1 MLYSIK
7 TSWIWLKRCG
17 YCRGFGVQSP
27 SAYSFIRYVINEHY
41 SYYAYQD
48 LKERLDML
56 TKLEHK
62 LGRLLF
68 RLSNFWQPVTK
79 YCNQTAYYPYLYAGC
94 RQSELK
100 ELSDYFH
107 LPLYDNSIKERAL
120 RQLVVVDWKYD
131 EVDDLLTRILPRCTP
146 ETLLIII
153 GIHRDKYKIAA
164 WRKLK
169 EMELAGITYDLYYCG
184 IVFFDK
190 TVYKQHYKVNF

>member
-7 TSWIWLKRCG
+7 TSWIWLRRCG

-41 SYYAYQD
+41 SYYAYQE
-48 LKERLDML
+48 LRERLDML
-56 TKLEHK
+56 SKLEHK

-68 RLSNFWQPVTK
+68 RLSNFWQPMSV
-79 YCNQTAYYPYLYAGC
+79 YCNLTKYYPYLYAGC

-100 ELSDYFH
+100 ELSDF
-107 LPLYDNSIKERAL
+107 PLYDASIGEKAP
-120 RQLVVVDWKYD
+120 RQLVVVDWEYD
-131 EVDDLLTRILPRCTP
+131 KIDDLLTKILPRCTL

-164 WRKLK
+164 WKQLK
-169 EMELAGITYDLYYCG
+169 EMELVGITYDLYYCG